1 MTYNRS
7 SNFFSIPYMG
17 GGDVLTEIDEQQQIN
32 VIDGLLAASI
42 WNLRNG
48 VISEGVYSL
57 EEGTEFARLH
67 ISKVETCSLFLLMDK
82 RPVWSSAEIISP
94 VFDKIGTW
102 YIYHQKN
109 TGLSINSTTANIV
122 VGRTYP
128 LTGHFLLAT
137 VVFEDGT
144 GTIDY
149 TTGKSYYSS
158 FFTHL
163 EATTNPHGESITQ
176 STLSVG
182 TSLSVKGKA
191 VVGCIYA
198 TIISSGTTGT
208 QWYEFGSKP
217 LFCVAY
223 GTASIGEVY
232 WDIDGNILTVYNTG
246 DSGVEIKLKID
257 AEEDESFTSLPS
269 DSSES
274 SEDESS
280 SSSSNSSG
288 SESSSSSE

>member
-1 MTYNRS
+1 MAYNNS
-7 SNFFSIPYMG
+7 TNFFGIPYMA
-17 GGDVLTEIDEQQQIN
+17 GGDVLTELDEAQQLN

-48 VISEGVYSL
+48 VIAEGAYSL
-57 EEGTEFARLH
+57 ETGVDLARLH
-67 ISKVETCSLFLLMDK
+67 ISKVGPCSLFLLMDK
-82 RPVWSSAEIISP
+82 RPVWSSEEIITAP
-94 VFDKIGTW
+94 FEKTGTW

-109 TGLSINSTTANIV
+109 SGLSINLTNANIV
-122 VGRTYP
+122 VSRDNP
-128 LTGHFLLAT
+128 IVNHFLLAT
-137 VVFEDGT
+137 VVFENGV

-163 EATTNPHGESITQ
+163 EATTNPHGESIVQ
-176 STLSVG
+176 SNLSVG

-223 GTASIGEVY
+223 GSESIGEVY
-232 WDIDGNILTVYNTG
+232 WVIEGNILTVYNTG
-246 DSGVEIKLKID
+246 SSGIEIKLKID
-257 AEEDESFTSLPS
+257 VEEDLTFTEL
-269 DSSES
+269 
-274 SEDESS
+274 SS
-280 SSSSNSSG
+280 SSSE
-288 SESSSSSE
+288 ESSSSSEVSSSSSE